1 MDPKP
6 TPTSWNGEEDSMNE
20 KGWEESEGAGSTDS
34 KIERAEPSRGAF
46 SEDMRMKREGGGWD
60 GNSSHVKRE

>member
-6 TPTSWNGEEDSMNE
+6 TPTKYSEDSMNE

-34 KIERAEPSRGAF
+34 KAEPGAF
-46 SEDMRMKREGGGWD
+46 SEDMQE
-60 GNSSHVKRE
+60 E